1 MKKCPWCGKEYPD
14 DVKIC
19 ALDHNILEPC
29 DPVVAPAQETL
40 EPVPEDELPWDAE
53 ATLAQDKGDPAEFVL
68 LATLEPFEA
77 DRLLNKFEDQGIPFQ
92 IDRVEQQITQNRGGI
107 RKIGFIQVFVRRA
120 DRQKASGIYTAD
132 WKV

>member
-19 ALDHNILEPC
+19 TLDHYELEPR
-29 DPVVAPAQETL
+29 DLPAPAPEKI
-40 EPVPEDELPWDAE
+40 EPVPEEELPWNVDNTVAE
-53 ATLAQDKGDPAEFVL
+53 DTGDPAEFVL
-68 LATLEPFEA
+68 LATMDPFDADGLLAKFEA
-77 DRLLNKFEDQGIPFQ
+77 EEIPFQ
-92 IDRVEQQITQNRGGI
+92 IDRKELEQVQRRGGI
-107 RKIGFIQVFVRRA
+107 QKVGYIQVFVRRA